1 VKVFGEVEVTRAF
14 ESSTVSIEVK
24 LGEEIMFTG
33 IPTNFTTENG
43 LMKVPFSFNLS
54 DAQLWWPHN
63 VGNPYLYEFIVRLFE
78 VQGYD

>member
-1 VKVFGEVEVTRAF
+1 MKVFGEVEVARAF

-54 DAQLWWPHN
+54 DA
-63 VGNPYLYEFIVRLFE
+63 
-78 VQGYD
+78 